1 MYTWEVYML
10 NNYTEEEMII
20 KTRELA
26 EFIYRKTREEEP
38 SDFDIFMYRL
48 AHEYLMLKTESK

>member
-1 MYTWEVYML
+1 ML